1 MSKIIEQ
8 LNHTPI
14 AIKAGADG
22 VAISV
27 AGTAFFTD
35 IMPAI
40 AITLSVLWL
49 SLQIF
54 TWFANKKWQNKN
66 GR

>member
-1 MSKIIEQ
+1 MNKLLDQ

-14 AIKAGADG
+14 IIKAGADIG
-22 VAISV
+22 AISV

-35 IMPAI
+35 VMPAV
-40 AITLSVLWL
+40 AVTLSVLWL

-54 TWFANKKWQNKN
+54 TWIVNKKWRRND
-66 GR
+66 